1 MISRNQKGT
10 LEILKSKWW
19 KILIIA
25 FLASLIFTLMHAI
38 LPTGES
44 VLEPSV
50 IVLMGLLPLAFLIYC
65 WIYYSLLG
73 CIFVLIEERF
83 KGSKR
88 IKGFIY
94 GLFFCILT
102 FLIYL
107 EPLSNTATLSYT
119 NLVWMLADGV
129 QYIILGVLLGQFLAK
144 DSTKDENIESAPK
157 KWLLLVIPLIFL
169 VGRLI
174 SYNVFHIYS
183 NFQISP
189 LTTVTWVLAVGVGIG
204 VLYYYLLRP
213 AVKADSPFST
223 ALLFGITFGIYLFM
237 LNFAYAL
244 IVSFTLQ
251 TYLDFFIRTGMD
263 VLSASIGVYAYEY
276 LLNKYQEGI
285 ED

>member
-50 IVLMGLLPLAFLIYC
+50 IVLMGLLPLVFLIYC